1 MITGFFPLKKL
12 RRNGKY
18 FLFAA
23 VLLVGAL
30 VVYHEMVAA
39 RAWSSDVGLNPD
51 SSNWRRAMLNQKV
64 RRDGWPDWVE
74 DSTAWMSSFT
84 PQTWKPE
91 ELPAYS
97 CHMRLGIIMHQ
108 EEPRTHCTS
117 EESNNWLKD
126 FIQSLMGFSV
136 PSFILYMSVHPSIVM
151 PP

>member
-30 VVYHEMVAA
+30 AVYHEMVAA

-91 ELPAYS
+91 V
-97 CHMRLGIIMHQ
+97 CVFV
-108 EEPRTHCTS
+108 C
-117 EESNNWLKD
+117 
-126 FIQSLMGFSV
+126 V
-136 PSFILYMSVHPSIVM
+136 YMSAHYLHASVFHLTSFEL
-151 PP
+151 